1 MGREDVVKFVESE
14 FHITPQ
20 SSWVDYFVNKNADEI
35 AFVNAKP
42 MESERLGVTK
52 EIIDK
57 HFKNLKY
64 FLAKCDPN
72 LIINMDETGDQLKAK
87 SSNKRVLLSVKEDTQ
102 NHYYREQR
110 SDSHISFVAAIATDF
125 TFFRPMVITTK
136 SSCEDIEHL
145 GLPDGSFGLIVGSPN
160 GYMTSD
166 LMEMW
171 IKKILLPEIEYRRM
185 GMNKKN
191 AVAGLILDGHTSH
204 INEVTKEL
212 FQKNKV
218 EYFLLPPHSSHL
230 TQPLDRLIFS
240 NFTKFKSKISISDE
254 KFTKQSSRI
263 LRGLKALAMACTPID
278 ITSSF
283 KRSGIVIN
291 NLNGHN
297 IIKINKMKVYKHLPG
312 IDTAS
317 LKKESEE
324 ESVPTLEIKTPK
336 TKRKRRVKIYFSEKK
351 KKKTIKIK
359 PDKREV
365 LFPVLKAAI

>member
-1 MGREDVVKFVESE
+1 MGRRRKTHTVIKGIRKTSQLHFNCFSKLEQKRIKNIIVKIKFFNIPSLKRQAFELFDEIKKDDEFPSNKKTYSSISLLFGLKQQNFRNLVLMGEKIANKTSNPVGRPSLINDFQKQQLLTKIKQQNKERKSMGREDVVKFVESE

-57 HFKNLKY
+57 HFENLKY

-125 TFFRPMVITTK
+125 TFFRPMVITTTK

-218 EYFLLPPHSSHL
+218 EYFLLPP
-230 TQPLDRLIFS
+230 T
-240 NFTKFKSKISISDE
+240 
-254 KFTKQSSRI
+254 
-263 LRGLKALAMACTPID
+263 
-278 ITSSF
+278 
-283 KRSGIVIN
+283 
-291 NLNGHN
+291 
-297 IIKINKMKVYKHLPG
+297 
-312 IDTAS
+312 
-317 LKKESEE
+317 
-324 ESVPTLEIKTPK
+324 
-336 TKRKRRVKIYFSEKK
+336 
-351 KKKTIKIK
+351 
-359 PDKREV
+359 
-365 LFPVLKAAI
+365 